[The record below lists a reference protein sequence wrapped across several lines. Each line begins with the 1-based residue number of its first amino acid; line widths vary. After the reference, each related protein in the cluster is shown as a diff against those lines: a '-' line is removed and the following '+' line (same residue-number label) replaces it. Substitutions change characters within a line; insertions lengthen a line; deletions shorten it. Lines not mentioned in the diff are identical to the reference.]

1 MNGACKKLC
10 SHEGIIDMFQLKDK
24 VVYPGHGIA
33 VVEEISEKMVGG
45 LTIKFMRLNFIFKD
59 MTILVPCCN
68 VDAIGIR
75 QPSSAEMIVEL
86 MRELYNKPEKKV
98 ETLDFS
104 PSGWNRRHKEYQL
117 KIQGG
122 KLLDLIKIYRDL
134 MYIAQVKE
142 LSFGERMLLQ
152 SIEELIAQEIQEV
165 KQCERELAVQD
176 LRVPF
181 KQLYFHDRTFIGEGV
196 ASAT

>member
-1 MNGACKKLC
+1 M
-10 SHEGIIDMFQLKDK
+10 DMFQLKDK

-33 VVEEISEKMVGG
+33 VVEEICEKTVGG
-45 LTIKFMRLNFIFKD
+45 STIKFMRLNFIFKD

-75 QPSSAEMIVEL
+75 KPTSLDAIAET

-104 PSGWNRRHKEYQL
+104 PSGWNRRNKEYQL

-122 KLLDLIKIYRDL
+122 RLLDLVKIYRDL
-134 MYIAQVKE
+134 MYIAQIKE

-152 SIEELIAQEIQEV
+152 SIEELILQELQEV
-165 KQCERELAVQD
+165 KQCERELAMQD

-181 KQLYFHDRTFIGEGV
+181 KQLYFHDRVFVGEGI